1 MTPDGEPDLYA
12 VLGVPSDA
20 DRSAITRAF
29 RRRAFAGHPDRGG
42 DAETFRRLQRARETL
57 LDPARRAA
65 YDRRR
70 TVPPTPGAAGGAA
83 TGATGAAGGEP
94 AGSRARRSA
103 GAGSAPPSAADA
115 GAAGSAADPFAWEPG
130 AGPGADPPG
139 TEPTADVSF
148 PGRESG
154 RSWRREDRFSWWRT
168 DGEPPP
174 QRPRRRR

>member
-1 MTPDGEPDLYA
+1 MTPNGEPDLYA

-20 DRSAITRAF
+20 DRSAIIRAF

-70 TVPPTPGAAGGAA
+70 TAPPTPGAAGGAA
-83 TGATGAAGGEP
+83 TGAAGEP
-94 AGSRARRSA
+94 AGSRARGDA
-103 GAGSAPPSAADA
+103 GAGSAPPAAA
-115 GAAGSAADPFAWEPG
+115 GAGSAADPFAWEPG
-130 AGPGADPPG
+130 AGPGAGPPG
-139 TEPTADVSF
+139 TEPAADVSF

-168 DGEPPP
+168 EGEPPP
-174 QRPRRRR
+174 ERPRRRR